1 MPLSII
7 EANPSPPPSPPRLT
21 LESLQHPSLQP
32 SAEWP
37 ARRMKDFVQTQK
49 NHSVY
54 YTRLGASYYQNW
66 EELIDQPIGDGITPA
81 SGPGPSAFATP
92 ILKPRAPRPS
102 LPHPPPQEPSVA
114 APRADVQPEPL
125 SERANPR
132 KAADDMDGT
141 NLVVSKSR
149 EVFGN
154 TTNMNGPVNSPKKS
168 KRQVPS
174 AKEPDTT
181 KDSESKR
188 DEHEQRLAERRER
201 RRAKREIVK
210 PPPPPPSSST
220 SGSSVTDEEDPSSS
234 EKPAE
239 KKKDERKNKKGR
251 KSKSKIMPGISLME
265 NFSAGN
271 LGKERLTLKPTAAV
285 GLFNQGRSS
294 AHGGKDKATAVPVSS
309 KGAKGKKAKAKPSMT
324 DLLFSEF
331 AFLKP
336 SKSGDGRKKRTP
348 LESPAKSSRTKER
361 RQKKRIVVQEESESG
376 ESASSRGSSNVSP
389 PPSPSKTRPDPTRK
403 KVVKGAEKKPA
414 TTETRCD
421 SPKSKLRSKTKPAS
435 KLEPPPP
442 SNSSDASG
450 PSLPSP
456 SKVARR
462 EQEADPQPPEGLRY
476 LSPPWEI
483 DGDIVG
489 DLVPVSE
496 KGEAKTRPNAPRS
509 PSPSVD
515 VSEKVIVVSGKWGLT
530 RKDAANETRE
540 PQLAEETK
548 DSGVT
553 IAKENKS
560 TKGTRS
566 RFFPASRAQEQSC
579 NELVESTNDVVLLP
593 PRRDA
598 PLWSLEP
605 CSTSPGEPR
614 HTYSEP
620 LSQNARGK
628 SLSMHEETKQ
638 VYFDSL
644 P

>member
-1 MPLSII
+1 
-7 EANPSPPPSPPRLT
+7 
-21 LESLQHPSLQP
+21 
-32 SAEWP
+32 
-37 ARRMKDFVQTQK
+37 MKDFVQTQK
-49 NHSVY
+49 NHSGY
-54 YTRLGASYYQNW
+54 YSRLGASYYQNW
-66 EELIDQPIGDGITPA
+66 EELIDQPIGEGITSA

-92 ILKPRAPRPS
+92 ILKPRAPRPA
-102 LPHPPPQEPSVA
+102 LAHPPPQEPSIT
-114 APRADVQPEPL
+114 APTTDVQPEAPP
-125 SERANPR
+125 ERANPQ
-132 KAADDMDGT
+132 KAADDGIEA
-141 NLVVSKSR
+141 NLAVSKSR
-149 EVFGN
+149 EVFGE
-154 TTNMNGPVNSPKKS
+154 TTNTNRPVNSPKKS
-168 KRQVPS
+168 KRQAAS

-181 KDSESKR
+181 KVSESNH

-210 PPPPPPSSST
+210 PPPPPPSSSST
-220 SGSSVTDEEDPSSS
+220 SGSSVTEEGDPSSP

-251 KSKSKIMPGISLME
+251 KSKSKIIPGISLME

-294 AHGGKDKATAVPVSS
+294 AHGGREKATAVPVSS
-309 KGAKGKKAKAKPSMT
+309 KGVKGKKAKAKAKPSMT

-336 SKSGDGRKKRTP
+336 CKSGDDRKKRAP
-348 LESPAKSSRTKER
+348 LESPAKSSRTKQR
-361 RQKKRIVVQEESESG
+361 LQKKRIVVQEESESG
-376 ESASSRGSSNVSP
+376 ESASSRRTSNVSP
-389 PPSPSKTRPDPTRK
+389 PPSPSKARPDPTRK
-403 KVVKGAEKKPA
+403 KVIKGQEKKSA
-414 TTETRCD
+414 TAESRCE
-421 SPKSKLRSKTKPAS
+421 SPKSKSRSKTKPAS
-435 KLEPPPP
+435 KLQPSPP
-442 SNSSDASG
+442 SNSSDTSG

-462 EQEADPQPPEGLRY
+462 EQGSDAQPPEGLRY

-496 KGEAKTRPNAPRS
+496 TGEAKTRPNAPRS

-530 RKDAANETRE
+530 RKDTAKETRE
-540 PQLAEETK
+540 PQLGEETK
-548 DSGVT
+548 ASGVT
-553 IAKENKS
+553 IAKNKS

-579 NELVESTNDVVLLP
+579 TELVESTNDVVLLP

-598 PLWSLEP
+598 LLRSLEP

-620 LSQNARGK
+620 LSQNACGK

-644 P
+644 PVMNHAPNMDDKT